1 MLVQLIKC
9 KYQKSKPIA
18 SETLRLDNKLSLGS
32 AFYKLKDTKCRY
44 YMYGPA
50 TLK

>member
-18 SETLRLDNKLSLGS
+18 SETLILENKIISL
-32 AFYKLKDTKCRY
+32 ACTFYKLKDTKCRY
-44 YMYGPA
+44 YM
-50 TLK
+50 